1 MATGQYDAPTPGAP
15 TTAPD
20 RVETVIYAVVII
32 VIAFVPVLAFAFSFG
47 NVGLLGISLGID
59 PRIAYLTGPA
69 VDLSVVGL
77 IVAGTYLSHR
87 GWSDRA
93 LWPVHLMSV
102 LCGAAMIA
110 LNCGQSVYQNQWRK
124 AAFDAVGPLL
134 LIGWGFLG
142 PWLLRQ
148 LADARAR
155 RTAGA
160 ADAESS
166 TTAEEGPSTGTVQP
180 PIVDERPPSSES
192 STPPST
198 PPTVHRPAAPSSDRP
213 RRPST
218 GRAKPSTPPPS
229 TGQPDMDEWVRIGHP
244 VYLDVRDTV
253 GKRPPESD
261 FQDALGERAAKL
273 IARGEL
279 PACYA
284 EPSLS
289 TAKRVR
295 KEIETRFP
303 ELSPLHLV
311 TEEAS

>member
-1 MATGQYDAPTPGAP
+1 MATRQYDAANPATP
-15 TTAPD
+15 TTEPD
-20 RVETVIYAVVII
+20 RVETVIYAVVIT

-47 NVGLLGISLGID
+47 NVGLLGVSLGID

-87 GWSDRA
+87 GWSDSA

-102 LCGAAMIA
+102 LCGTAMIA
-110 LNCGQSVYQNQWRK
+110 LNCGQSVYQQQWRK

-148 LADARAR
+148 LADARTL
-155 RTAGA
+155 RTAA
-160 ADAESS
+160 TESS
-166 TTAEEGPSTGTVQP
+166 TAQTQGPSTETVQP
-180 PIVDERPPSSES
+180 PTLDERSPSSES
-192 STPPST
+192 STEG
-198 PPTVHRPAAPSSDRP
+198 TVHRPAAPSTDRP

-218 GRAKPSTPPPS
+218 PRPKPSTAAPS
-229 TGQPDMDEWVRIGHP
+229 TGQPDKDVWVEIGHP
-244 VYLDVRDTV
+244 VYLAVRARV
-253 GKRPPESD
+253 GKRPPEGE
-261 FQDALGERAAKL
+261 FHAALIEECARL
-273 IARGEL
+273 IVQGEL

-284 EPSLS
+284 DPSLT

-295 KEIETRFP
+295 KDVETRFP
-303 ELSPLHLV
+303 ELSPLHLIR
-311 TEEAS
+311 EAS

>member
-1 MATGQYDAPTPGAP
+1 MATGQYDAPDTGAP
-15 TTAPD
+15 TPAPD

-47 NVGLLGISLGID
+47 NVGLLGVSLGID

-87 GWSDRA
+87 GWSDSA

-110 LNCGQSVYQNQWRK
+110 LNCGQSVYQQQWRK

-148 LADARAR
+148 LADARTL
-155 RTAGA
+155 RTSTATA
-160 ADAESS
+160 AEPS
-166 TTAEEGPSTGTVQP
+166 TAEAQGPSTETVHP
-180 PIVDERPPSSES
+180 STVDDRSPSSQS
-192 STPPST
+192 STAPSNGG
-198 PPTVHRPAAPSSDRP
+198 TVHRPAPPSTDRP

-218 GRAKPSTPPPS
+218 ARPKPSTPPPS

-244 VYLDVRDTV
+244 VYLAVRSAA

-261 FQDALGERAAKL
+261 FHAALTEEAARL
-273 IARGEL
+273 IVLDEL
-279 PACYA
+279 PGCYA
-284 EPSLS
+284 DPSLS

-311 TEEAS
+311 TAEAS